1 MSTLRETAA
10 LEQPRLTRS
19 LPSRWWSAFTRFMR
33 TKPLGG
39 TGVVILVLTLI
50 IAVGAPVIAPDDPAD
65 IRFLEILQPPSGE
78 HLFGT
83 DVFGRDILSRTI
95 YGTQISLIVGVL
107 TMLIATTIGA
117 VLGVSSAYY
126 GGKYD
131 LVLQRFVDAMTF
143 MPSLLFALTLMAIFE
158 PGFTSLMIA
167 MVVIFSSR
175 GIRIIRSQALSIKEM
190 PYVDAARATG
200 SGNMRIML
208 RHVLPN
214 TFGPMMVVATTM
226 VGSAIV
232 IEASLSFLGIGMPPE
247 IISWGGMLSGEM
259 LRNFTHAPWIGIFPG
274 FALTFVVFG
283 VNVLGDAFR
292 DVFDPRLRG
301 R

>member
-1 MSTLRETAA
+1 MSILRETAA
-10 LEQPRLTRS
+10 LEQPRLGRS
-19 LPSRWWSAFTRFMR
+19 MPSRWWSAFTRFMR

-39 TGVVILVLTLI
+39 TGVVILILTLI
-50 IAVGAPVIAPDDPAD
+50 IAVGAPVLAPEDPANLD
-65 IRFLEILQPPSGE
+65 YLAILEPPGRE

-83 DVFGRDILSRTI
+83 DVFGRDMLSRTI
-95 YGTQISLIVGVL
+95 YGTQISLIVGFL

-117 VLGVSSAYY
+117 VLGVSSAYF

-131 LVLQRFVDAMTF
+131 LILQRFVDAMTF
-143 MPSLLFALTLMAIFE
+143 MPSLLFALTLMAIFK
-158 PGFTSLMIA
+158 PGFTSLMVA

-190 PYVDAARATG
+190 PYVDAARAAGAG
-200 SGNMRIML
+200 STRIML
-208 RHVLPN
+208 RHIFPN

-274 FALTFVVFG
+274 FALTFMVFG

-292 DVFDPRLRG
+292 DVFDPKLRG

>member
-10 LEQPRLTRS
+10 LQQPSLGRS
-19 LPSRWWSAFTRFMR
+19 MLSRWWFAFTRFMR

-39 TGVVILVLTLI
+39 TGVVILTLTLI
-50 IAVGAPVIAPDDPAD
+50 IAVGAPVLATEDPSDNNYLA
-65 IRFLEILQPPSGE
+65 ILEPPGPE

-83 DVFGRDILSRTI
+83 DVFGRDILSRTL
-95 YGTQISLIVGVL
+95 YGTRISLIVGVL

-117 VLGVSSAYY
+117 VLGVSSAYF

-131 LVLQRFVDAMTF
+131 LILQRFVDAMTF

-190 PYVDAARATG
+190 PYVDAARA
-200 SGNMRIML
+200 SGAASTRIML
-208 RHVLPN
+208 RHILPN

-232 IEASLSFLGIGMPPE
+232 IEASLSFLGIGMPSE

-274 FALTFVVFG
+274 FALTFLVFG

>member
-19 LPSRWWSAFTRFMR
+19 LPSRWLSASKRFMR

-39 TGVVILVLTLI
+39 TGVVILILTLI

-65 IRFLEILQPPSGE
+65 IRFLEILQPPSAE

-83 DVFGRDILSRTI
+83 DVLGRDMLSRTL
-95 YGTQISLIVGVL
+95 YGTQISLVVGVL

-117 VLGVSSAYY
+117 ILGISSAYY

-131 LVLQRFVDAMTF
+131 LILQRFVDMLTF

-200 SGNMRIML
+200 ASSTRIMV

-292 DVFDPRLRG
+292 DIFDPKLRG